1 MGLCDHLVYSSPSD
15 DHRILEQPL
24 MENFW
29 IMMKREVYQ
38 TYRVRHKND
47 VLTMM
52 EKASEKKR
60 EYLLNVVEEQSFVK
74 AAKPQNN
81 FLILSN
87 KNDLIMKTFL
97 VIFFNKVAAK
107 TCLRVLE

>member
-1 MGLCDHLVYSSPSD
+1 
-15 DHRILEQPL
+15 

-38 TYRVRHKND
+38 TYRVRPKKD

-52 EKASEKKR
+52 EKASEIKS

-81 FLILSN
+81 FRILSN
-87 KNDLIMKTFL
+87 KN
-97 VIFFNKVAAK
+97 
-107 TCLRVLE
+107 